1 MEHDQPGRC
10 SHGFCLHGI
19 RQRRSR
25 GVYANTS
32 DHKFDGWSEYAVSK
46 DNGKTWARYN
56 KFPYSKRPN
65 RPTETTGLGEKGL
78 VTERNTVV
86 LFLSRFDNGER
97 TGSGVVHSSDRGT
110 TWIKHRWTAILSA
123 L

>member
-1 MEHDQPGRC
+1 MPSARTRGRPGRGTT
-10 SHGFCLHGI
+10 S
-19 RQRRSR
+19 SR
-25 GVYANTS
+25 IPCGLT
-32 DHKFDGWSEYAVSK
+32 G
-46 DNGKTWARYN
+46 
-56 KFPYSKRPN
+56 RP
-65 RPTETTGLGEKGL
+65 ETTGLGEKGL

-97 TGSGVVHSSDRGT
+97 TGSGVMRSSDRGT